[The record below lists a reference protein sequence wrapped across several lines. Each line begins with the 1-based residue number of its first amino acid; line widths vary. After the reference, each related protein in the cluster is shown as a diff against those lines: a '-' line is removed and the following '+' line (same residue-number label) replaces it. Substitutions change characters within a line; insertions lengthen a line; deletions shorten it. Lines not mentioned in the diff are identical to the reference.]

1 MSHPLQRETHLTSP
15 LARPQRVAG
24 ASIIVMLLSISLLHG
39 TALTV
44 VVFVAAAT
52 VLASIVAQK
61 RVAALPLI
69 LAGVLAAVVVAVVV
83 AGL

>member
-1 MSHPLQRETHLTSP
+1 
-15 LARPQRVAG
+15 
-24 ASIIVMLLSISLLHG
+24 MLLSISLLHG

-61 RVAALPLI
+61 RGAALPLI
-69 LAGVLAAVVVAVVV
+69 LAGVLAAVVIAVVV